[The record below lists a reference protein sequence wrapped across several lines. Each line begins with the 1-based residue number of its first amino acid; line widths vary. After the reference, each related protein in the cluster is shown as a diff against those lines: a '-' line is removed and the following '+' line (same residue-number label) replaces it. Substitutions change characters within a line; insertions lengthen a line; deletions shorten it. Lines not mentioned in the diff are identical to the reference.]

1 MLCKEVRYCFALG
14 CVAACVAVSLTTSIC
29 TCTSNSRLLLVN
41 DAFLSLETDKNSFPL
56 IQLTA
61 ALMGHGHSPTN
72 PALSRSLQHT
82 SSTLYL
88 LYLYVYHRYGL
99 ELLRLETAMFT
110 TMLTQQ
116 SPEQGHQSLFQSAR
130 INSCHSFILDATWL
144 PLHVHQS

>member
-1 MLCKEVRYCFALG
+1 MATARLTLEVMATAL
-14 CVAACVAVSLTTSIC
+14 LTLPYDHDHYNIPLLVPSTSI
-29 TCTSNSRLLLVN
+29 
-41 DAFLSLETDKNSFPL
+41 
-56 IQLTA
+56 
-61 ALMGHGHSPTN
+61 
-72 PALSRSLQHT
+72 
-82 SSTLYL
+82 
-88 LYLYVYHRYGL
+88 YHRYGL